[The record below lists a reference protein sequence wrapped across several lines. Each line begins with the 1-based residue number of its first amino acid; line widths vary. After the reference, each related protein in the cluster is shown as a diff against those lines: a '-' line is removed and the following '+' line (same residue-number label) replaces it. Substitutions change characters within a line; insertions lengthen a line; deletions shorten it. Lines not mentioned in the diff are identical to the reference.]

1 MTATRSRYF
10 GDKQFYKRIFTVM
23 LPIVIQSAI
32 TNFVSMLDN
41 LMVGRLGTAEMTAVS
56 VANLLV
62 FVYNLAIFGA
72 VSGAGIFTAQYYGK
86 KDHEGVRNTFR
97 FKLLVAA
104 GLTACAI
111 ALVLLDGQSILALY
125 LKGKGDAAEAAR
137 ILELSY
143 GYLKLILIGLVPHC
157 LTQSLSSTLRE
168 TDKGIPPMAAGVSAF
183 TVNLIL
189 NYVLIFGHFGAPRL
203 GVTGAAVATVVS
215 RFVEFAVVAVWTLRH
230 KALNPFIV
238 GVFRHFRVP
247 GELAVRILKKGL
259 PLMLNETLWAGGI
272 AFLEQCYSLR
282 GLHVVAACN
291 INNTFFDVF
300 TVGFI
305 SAGVA
310 VGIITGQ
317 ELGAGRIRE
326 ARESAPKLVV
336 FSALLGV
343 VIGAVYFA
351 AAHFLP
357 YLYNTT
363 DDVHRLATSLMICS
377 AVFFPMEG
385 ILNCCYFIVRAG
397 GRTLITMLT
406 DSGMLWGVQVSTAF
420 IISRFTE
427 MPIVPFYALIQ
438 SLIVVKGIAGLLFVR
453 QGKWAVS
460 LVKEE

>member
-1 MTATRSRYF
+1 MTALRSRYF
-10 GDKQFYKRIFTVM
+10 GDKHFYRRIFTVM
-23 LPIVIQSAI
+23 LPIMVQNAI
-32 TNFVSMLDN
+32 TNFVGMLDN

-62 FVYNLAIFGA
+62 FVYNLAVFGA

-86 KDHEGVRNTFR
+86 KDHEGVRHTFR
-97 FKLLVAA
+97 FKILIA
-104 GLTACAI
+104 GLLTACAA
-111 ALVLLDGQSILALY
+111 ALILLEGRSLLSLY
-125 LKGKGDAAEAAR
+125 LRGKGDAAEAAR
-137 ILELSY
+137 ILDFAY
-143 GYLKLILIGLVPHC
+143 DYIRVILIGLIPHF
-157 LTQSLSSTLRE
+157 LTQAFSSTLRE
-168 TDKGIPPMAAGVSAF
+168 TDKGVPPMAAGITAWI
-183 TVNLIL
+183 VNLFL

-203 GVTGAAVATVVS
+203 GVIGAAIATVVS
-215 RFVEFAVVAVWTLRH
+215 RFVELAVVAGWTLRH
-230 KALNPFIV
+230 KTQNPFIT
-238 GVFRHFRVP
+238 GAFRSLRVP
-247 GELAVRILKKGL
+247 GELARRILKKGL

-300 TVGFI
+300 TVSFI

-310 VGIITGQ
+310 VGIIVGQ

-326 ARESAPKLVV
+326 ARESAPKLIV

-343 VIGAVYFA
+343 GIGVVYFA

-377 AVFFPMEG
+377 AVFFPVEG

-397 GRTLITMLT
+397 GRTMITMLT
-406 DSGMLWGVQVSTAF
+406 DSGLLWGVQVSTAF
-420 IISRFTE
+420 VISRFTD

-438 SLIVVKGIAGLLFVR
+438 SLVVIKGVVGLLFVR

>member
-1 MTATRSRYF
+1 
-10 GDKQFYKRIFTVM
+10 VH
-23 LPIVIQSAI
+23 LPLIAS
-32 TNFVSMLDN
+32 
-41 LMVGRLGTAEMTAVS
+41 GTA
-56 VANLLV
+56 
-62 FVYNLAIFGA
+62 
-72 VSGAGIFTAQYYGK
+72 
-86 KDHEGVRNTFR
+86 
-97 FKLLVAA
+97 AA
-104 GLTACAI
+104 LN
-111 ALVLLDGQSILALY
+111 AL
-125 LKGKGDAAEAAR
+125 
-137 ILELSY
+137 
-143 GYLKLILIGLVPHC
+143 
-157 LTQSLSSTLRE
+157 
-168 TDKGIPPMAAGVSAF
+168 
-183 TVNLIL
+183 L

-203 GVTGAAVATVVS
+203 GVIGAAIATVVS
-215 RFVEFAVVAVWTLRH
+215 RFVELAVVAGWTLRH
-230 KALNPFIV
+230 KTQNPFIT
-238 GVFRHFRVP
+238 GAFRSLRVP
-247 GELAVRILKKGL
+247 GELARRILKKGL

-300 TVGFI
+300 TVSFI

-310 VGIITGQ
+310 VGIIVGQ

-326 ARESAPKLVV
+326 ARESAPKLIV

-343 VIGAVYFA
+343 GIGVVYFA

-377 AVFFPMEG
+377 AVFFPVEG

-397 GRTLITMLT
+397 GRTMITMLT
-406 DSGMLWGVQVSTAF
+406 DSGLLWGVQVSTAF
-420 IISRFTE
+420 VISRFTD

-438 SLIVVKGIAGLLFVR
+438 SLVVIKGVVGLLFVR

>member
-1 MTATRSRYF
+1 MKTLSSRYF
-10 GDKQFYKRIFTVM
+10 GDKQFYRRIFTVM
-23 LPIVIQSAI
+23 LPIVIQNAI

-62 FVYNLAIFGA
+62 FVYNLSIFGA

-86 KDHEGVRNTFR
+86 KDHEGIRCTFR
-97 FKLLVAA
+97 FKLMIA
-104 GLTACAI
+104 GALTACAV
-111 ALVLLDGQSILALY
+111 ALVLLDGRSILALY
-125 LKGKGDAAEAAR
+125 LKGQGEAAEAAR
-137 ILELSY
+137 ILDLSY
-143 GYLKLILIGLVPHC
+143 GYLKLILIGLIPHC
-157 LTQSLSSTLRE
+157 ITQALSGTLRE

-203 GVTGAAVATVVS
+203 GVTGAAIATVVS
-215 RFVEFAVVAVWTLRH
+215 RFVELTVVAVWTMRH

-238 GVFRHFRVP
+238 GAFRNFRVP
-247 GELAVRILKKGL
+247 LELAGRILKKGL

-300 TVGFI
+300 AVGFI
-305 SAGVA
+305 SSGVA
-310 VGIITGQ
+310 IGIITGQ

-326 ARESAPKLVV
+326 ARENAPKMIV

-363 DDVHRLATSLMICS
+363 EDVQRLATSLMIAS
-377 AVFFPMEG
+377 ALFFPTEG

-397 GRTLITMLT
+397 GKTMITMLT
-406 DSGMLWGVQVSTAF
+406 DSGLLWGVQVSTAF
-420 IISRFTE
+420 FISRFTD
-427 MPIVPFYALIQ
+427 MPIVPFYTLVQ
-438 SLIVVKGIAGLLFVR
+438 SLIVIKGIVGLLFVR

>member
-1 MTATRSRYF
+1 MTALRSRYF
-10 GDKQFYKRIFTVM
+10 GDKHFYRRIFTVM
-23 LPIVIQSAI
+23 LPIMVQNAI
-32 TNFVSMLDN
+32 TNFVGMLDN

-62 FVYNLAIFGA
+62 FVYNLAVFGA

-86 KDHEGVRNTFR
+86 KDHEGVRHTFR
-97 FKLLVAA
+97 FKILIA
-104 GLTACAI
+104 GLLTACAA
-111 ALVLLDGQSILALY
+111 ALILLEGRSLLSLY
-125 LKGKGDAAEAAR
+125 LRGKGDAAEAAR
-137 ILELSY
+137 ILDFAY
-143 GYLKLILIGLVPHC
+143 DYIRVILIGLIPHF
-157 LTQSLSSTLRE
+157 LTQAFSSTLRE
-168 TDKGIPPMAAGVSAF
+168 TDKGVPPMAAGITAWI
-183 TVNLIL
+183 VNLFL

-203 GVTGAAVATVVS
+203 GVIGAAIATVVS
-215 RFVEFAVVAVWTLRH
+215 RFVELAVVAVWTLRH
-230 KALNPFIV
+230 KTQNPFIT
-238 GVFRHFRVP
+238 GAFRSLRVP
-247 GELAVRILKKGL
+247 GELARRILKKGL

-300 TVGFI
+300 TVSFI

-310 VGIITGQ
+310 VGIIVGQ

-326 ARESAPKLVV
+326 ARESAPKLIV

-343 VIGAVYFA
+343 GIGVVYFA

-377 AVFFPMEG
+377 AVFFPVEG

-397 GRTLITMLT
+397 GRTMITMLT
-406 DSGMLWGVQVSTAF
+406 DSGLLWGVQVSTAF
-420 IISRFTE
+420 VISRFTD

-438 SLIVVKGIAGLLFVR
+438 SLVVIKGVVGLLFVR